1 MRQIQ
6 RGNAKLNVVAHAIL
20 SNMWEYYITELP
32 DADGIGWALVVGD
45 YTEYGS
51 VAQCDID
58 TYGISYTTDLGELM
72 PPPEW
77 KWCNKVEVMEKI

>member
-6 RGNAKLNVVAHAIL
+6 KGDATLNVVAHVIL
-20 SNMWEYYITELP
+20 KNFWEYYITELP

-45 YTEYGS
+45 CTEL
-51 VAQCDID
+51 A
-58 TYGISYTTDLGELM
+58 ELM

-77 KWCNKVEVMEKI
+77 KWCSKAEVMEKI

>member
-6 RGNAKLNVVAHAIL
+6 QGNAKLNVVAHAIL

-45 YTEYGS
+45 ATEYGT
-51 VAQCDID
+51 VAQYDID
-58 TYGISYTTDLGELM
+58 THGISYTTDLTELL
-72 PPPEW
+72 PPPQW
-77 KWCNKVEVMEKI
+77 QWCDESVLA